1 MEQQEQNS
9 GSDPVSDVISS
20 ENSETASATEST
32 TISTQNSSISEESQ
46 SRKTLEGW
54 LNRFMRIKMTD
65 GRILVGAFVCTDR
78 DRNIILGSCDEY
90 VNAQDLDDKE
100 EPRVLGLAMVPG
112 QHILSIE
119 IDDPER

>member
-1 MEQQEQNS
+1 MEQEQNS